1 MKNILFIVLL
11 VPFYFINRITINELS
26 MRFGNYDKI
35 QCVLENKYSE
45 KTRRSTN
52 TYYYKYNYGGK
63 SYTGSS
69 EVRRYSEVSK
79 KILSGNVTTVPLYVS
94 NIFPSYSSIEKPS
107 FNSFEDF
114 FTMVVMLGMSF
125 FSFWIYR
132 VIFF

>member
-45 KTRRSTN
+45 KRKRTTN
-52 TYYYKYNYGGK
+52 KYHYKYNYDGK

-69 EVRRYSEVSK
+69 EVRRHSGVSK
-79 KILSGNVTTVPLYVS
+79 KILSGSVTTVPLYVS
-94 NIFPSYSSIEKPS
+94 NIFPSYSSLEKPS
-107 FNSFEDF
+107 FNSFDDYKSLPQFEI
-114 FTMVVMLGMSF
+114 LHLLQN
-125 FSFWIYR
+125 IL
-132 VIFF
+132 I